1 LSANVVVALHLF
13 SSLAVLQANDR
24 VCVIDFFNTFR
35 ATTAS
40 RRHCRLIAPLAQ
52 LMGASDRGT
61 K

>member
-1 LSANVVVALHLF
+1 MSANVVMVLHLF

-24 VCVIDFFNTFR
+24 VRVIEFFNNFR

-40 RRHCRLIAPLAQ
+40 RRLGRLIAPLAQ